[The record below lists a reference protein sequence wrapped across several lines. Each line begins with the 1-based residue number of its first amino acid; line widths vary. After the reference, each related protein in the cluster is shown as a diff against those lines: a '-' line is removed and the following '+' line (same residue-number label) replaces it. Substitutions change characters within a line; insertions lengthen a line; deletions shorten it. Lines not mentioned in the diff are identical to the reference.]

1 MDDEECR
8 QELLDRIEAL
18 QDEIADLKWNIERLE
33 NDQAEDDEPEEVD
46 FYHNLKSQIDDDRHS
61 IMADK
66 AFNKVS
72 HETADFCLEVLEKYS
87 RDY

>member
-8 QELLDRIEAL
+8 QELLDRVEAL

-33 NDQAEDDEPEEVD
+33 DDQEDEEAEEVGL
-46 FYHNLKSQIDDDRHS
+46 YHNLKSCIDDDRHS